1 MEEHPP
7 SEDTNAL
14 EEHLEIH
21 TESYLLI
28 LEGYNLP

>member
-7 SEDTNAL
+7 SEDTNAF

-21 TESYLLI
+21 TVGKEKAICLL
-28 LEGYNLP
+28 